1 VTTVAEQCAHR
12 SVSCLNEFEF
22 IRKYRCADC
31 GGVMMCACD
40 ADVGR
45 AFLPHQLEEGSDYGT
60 RARVRVNLGFLPA
73 ACRECRGLP
82 REAHPAAE
90 IHGRTSKIKRYY
102 WREIWFL
109 EKRLFLSW
117 ATEHGLA
124 PSDAKGPEADAARAE
139 AAERALVQIK
149 KLHADNPKYTFTEE
163 SQENILRRHSVEV
176 VDLRVTYARTR
187 EGRRAQVLDGDE
199 PVNVE
204 EYVARRYRRDGWNV
218 MLLESSP
225 LHALFGVYMWL
236 FVQDPA
242 DPRIRMVGTGD
253 RREFDAGRQGDPIW
267 FDLPEDFGAPAY
279 GVRRKDAIETH
290 LSAEMLDRSNL
301 LWLFDYWV
309 EPSFPLR
316 NYLWAHHEEDVRAA
330 RNLVEV
336 LPPATVVEILRYL
349 VENYWDRYVGWPD
362 LFVWKTGEFFFAEVK
377 GSGDKLSEDQKRW
390 VTDNAERLRVPFK
403 LVKLHKAAVAG

>member
-1 VTTVAEQCAHR
+1 
-12 SVSCLNEFEF
+12 L
-22 IRKYRCADC
+22 RC
-31 GGVMMCACD
+31 
-40 ADVGR
+40 
-45 AFLPHQLEEGSDYGT
+45 P
-60 RARVRVNLGFLPA
+60 
-73 ACRECRGLP
+73 P
-82 REAHPAAE
+82 R
-90 IHGRTSKIKRYY
+90 
-102 WREIWFL
+102 
-109 EKRLFLSW
+109 
-117 ATEHGLA
+117 
-124 PSDAKGPEADAARAE
+124 
-139 AAERALVQIK
+139 
-149 KLHADNPKYTFTEE
+149 
-163 SQENILRRHSVEV
+163 
-176 VDLRVTYARTR
+176 
-187 EGRRAQVLDGDE
+187 
-199 PVNVE
+199 
-204 EYVARRYRRDGWNV
+204 
-218 MLLESSP
+218 
-225 LHALFGVYMWL
+225 
-236 FVQDPA
+236 
-242 DPRIRMVGTGD
+242 
-253 RREFDAGRQGDPIW
+253 
-267 FDLPEDFGAPAY
+267 GAPAY